1 MRLDY
6 RILWIDDQ
14 PGHVRSFQERIE
26 RHLREQG
33 FHLEVQVVNR
43 LQEVDDALG
52 DHVHDDGVDLVLVD
66 YDLGPGSGGEQ
77 ALLAVRNR
85 LRHKDILFYSALDPD
100 RLREIA
106 YEARLDGVYFS
117 TRASLADDAISL
129 ISKTLHRVMDID
141 HMRGVVMAATSDIDV
156 SIERSV
162 IAIYDQLDETKQ
174 SNFKLKVTETVS
186 AKLIEWAQDLKKAE
200 KKPGIEPIFKLR
212 HLCSAAVRLN
222 LLLDELERFSTEG
235 KTLLETAKRYRD
247 DMVPRRN
254 KLAHLTVKLVGG
266 QRMLVGSE
274 GDLNVEGMRNLRCD
288 LLTHRAN
295 FDEVAV
301 IVDVPLD
308 T

>member
-1 MRLDY
+1 LDVHVVSRLD
-6 RILWIDDQ
+6 
-14 PGHVRSFQERIE
+14 
-26 RHLREQG
+26 
-33 FHLEVQVVNR
+33 
-43 LQEVDDALG
+43 EVDSALG
-52 DHVHDDGVDLVLVD
+52 SHVHDDGVDLVLVD
-66 YDLGPGSGGEQ
+66 YDLGPGSGGEE

-85 LRHKDILFYSALDPD
+85 LRHKDILFYSALDPSN
-100 RLREIA
+100 LREIA
-106 YEARLDGVYFS
+106 FDAKLDGVYFS

-162 IAIYDQLDETKQ
+162 VAIYEQLAESEKLP
-174 SNFKLKVTETVS
+174 FKLKVVT
-186 AKLIEWAQDLKKAE
+186 ALRKKLVEWAEDLDKAE
-200 KKPGIEPIFKLR
+200 GRPGIEPVFKLR
-212 HLCSAAVRLN
+212 HLCSSADRLN
-222 LLLDELERFSTEG
+222 LLLNELERFSTDG
-235 KTLLETAKRYRD
+235 KTLLQTARLYRD

-254 KLAHLTVKLVGG
+254 KLAHLVVKVVGG

-274 GDLNVEGMRNLRCD
+274 GDLDVEGMRRLRCD

-308 T
+308 A